1 EGGVNVNVEGK
12 KRRKKGVKGVREEK
26 GIDWGCGE
34 MLALGSLLNEGT
46 WIRLTGQDV
55 SRGTFSH
62 RNAVWFDNKTGR
74 PYVPLAEYA
83 RDKSR
88 IVIVNSL
95 LCEFAVMGFEY
106 GFASADPQALIV
118 WEAQFGHFVNL

>member
-1 EGGVNVNVEGK
+1 MPTPASIKTRSKKSRPLATRVPEGFNIHKTVQRMMEKRLKNVT
-12 KRRKKGVKGVREEK
+12 EET

-62 RNAVWFDNKTGR
+62 RNAVWFDNQTGR
-74 PYVPLAEYA
+74 PYVPLAEC
-83 RDKSR
+83 RR
-88 IVIVNSL
+88 RQVPRFMVVNSHA
-95 LCEFAVMGFEY
+95 E
-106 GFASADPQALIV
+106 
-118 WEAQFGHFVNL
+118 